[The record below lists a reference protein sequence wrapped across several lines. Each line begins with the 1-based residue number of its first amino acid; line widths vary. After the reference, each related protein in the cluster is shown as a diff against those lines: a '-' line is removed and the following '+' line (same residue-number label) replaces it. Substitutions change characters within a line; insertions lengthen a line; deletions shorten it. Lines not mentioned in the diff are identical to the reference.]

1 MINKKICYGIGDI
14 THDFE
19 DKYNRKYNVQM
30 LRPDFTINPHMKV
43 IFENL

>member
-1 MINKKICYGIGDI
+1 MINKKIYYGTGDI

>member
-1 MINKKICYGIGDI
+1 MINKKIYYGTGDI

-30 LRPDFTINPHMKV
+30 LKPDFTIDSHMKV

>member
-1 MINKKICYGIGDI
+1 MINKKIYYGTGDI

-19 DKYNRKYNVQM
+19 DQYNRNYNVQM
-30 LRPDFTINPHMKV
+30 LIPDFTIDPHMKV